1 MAYKEGVHGPTWMGC
16 TYCSRCVSLSLRLRC
31 SLASSISPCVC
42 LFVLYIPWIPGEHRR
57 EICAVDRVTAH
68 FRGFEE
74 DSRSEVVFW
83 IDEWSIEFGF
93 TVSLSRNM
101 CSYHAAYSSYILP
114 LTLACYHLGQSR
126 DSDVVAEDHHM
137 FYKCYFAA
145 VWNSLDVPAPDDCI
159 SAINPKMALRP
170 MILPARFQPAW
181 RHSQGVA
188 ELASRAHM
196 GIQSI
201 AVKMFIIHIFNSVQ
215 PFSVVVTASVIHGI
229 LA

>member
-1 MAYKEGVHGPTWMGC
+1 MLLSALRHIFAPTRRLQRVRLFL
-16 TYCSRCVSLSLRLRC
+16 CS
-31 SLASSISPCVC
+31 
-42 LFVLYIPWIPGEHRR
+42 FVLYIPWIPGEHRR
-57 EICAVDRVTAH
+57 EICAVERVTAH

-83 IDEWSIEFGF
+83 IDEWLIEFGF

-101 CSYHAAYSSYILP
+101 CGYHAAYSSYILP
-114 LTLACYHLGQSR
+114 LTLACYRLGQSR

-137 FYKCYFAA
+137 FYKCCFAA

-159 SAINPKMALRP
+159 SAINPKMAHRP

-188 ELASRAHM
+188 ELGYVLLPAPTWAS
-196 GIQSI
+196 G
-201 AVKMFIIHIFNSVQ
+201 
-215 PFSVVVTASVIHGI
+215 ASPSRCSSSTSST
-229 LA
+229 LYSRFLSWSRRR